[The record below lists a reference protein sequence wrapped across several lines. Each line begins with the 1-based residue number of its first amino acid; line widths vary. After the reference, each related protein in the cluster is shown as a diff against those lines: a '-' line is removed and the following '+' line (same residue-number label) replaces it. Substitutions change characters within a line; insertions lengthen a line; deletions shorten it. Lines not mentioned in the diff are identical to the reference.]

1 MTKTEIETFD
11 PASPLGRLQ
20 AELRAAAERL
30 EEARRAAGTIGRD
43 LAETE
48 GAWAA
53 ASIETTAPATF
64 AEIDARRTLL
74 LRANVAAKHRLGQAE
89 TYYKAVETPHRQKM
103 RALLDARDRLQRAE
117 RNGGKAAA
125 EAARGVI
132 LQLTTPEGERCERY
146 AAG

>member
-48 GAWAA
+48 TAWAGA
-53 ASIETTAPATF
+53 TIETTAPATF
-64 AEIDARRTLL
+64 AELDARRVLL
-74 LRANVAAKHRLGQAE
+74 LRANSQVKHRLYGEEARYKSIE
-89 TYYKAVETPHRQKM
+89 TSHRQRM
-103 RALLDARDRLQRAE
+103 RALLDARDRLQKAE

-125 EAARGVI
+125 EAARAQI
-132 LQLTTPEGERCERY
+132 LQLTTPEGE
-146 AAG
+146 